1 VEDYVRADA
10 AVIAVFRRRGRWC
23 AAGTGI
29 RRGGR
34 LVIRN
39 RRLFRLL

>member
-10 AVIAVFRRRGRWC
+10 AIIAVFRRRGRWC
-23 AAGTGI
+23 AAGI
-29 RRGGR
+29 RVRRGGC